1 MRHATLVVVR
11 LALVGTFAVTAAAQ
25 KPLPKE
31 PFKAVHLVN
40 ITSPA
45 DVAALQAT
53 IDDLNAVVTKAG
65 MGETRYR
72 LYKVAGKRAG
82 TYNYL
87 LESSWPGGD
96 VYDRIH
102 KSAEWTGAA
111 MKHPEFARITKDEVY
126 NRYVEVQSKSR

>member
-1 MRHATLVVVR
+1 MSHATLVFVR
-11 LALVGTFAVTAAAQ
+11 LALVSAFAGTAAAQ
-25 KPLPKE
+25 EAPPKE

-65 MGETRYR
+65 LRETRYR
-72 LYKVAGKRAG
+72 LYKVAGKQAG

-87 LESSWPGGD
+87 LESSWPGGE

-102 KSAEWTGAA
+102 KSAEWMAA
-111 MKHPEFARITKDEVY
+111 ATKHPEFERITKGEVY
-126 NRYVEVQSKSR
+126 NRYVEVQPTRR